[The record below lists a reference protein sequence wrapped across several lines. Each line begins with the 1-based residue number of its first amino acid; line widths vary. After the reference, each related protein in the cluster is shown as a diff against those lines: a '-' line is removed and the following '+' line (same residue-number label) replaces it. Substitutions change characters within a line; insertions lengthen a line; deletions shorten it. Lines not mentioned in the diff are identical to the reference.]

1 MNSWIK
7 EKDQIKI
14 ERALERLFH
23 RINAKVLAIFLTITY
38 VISLVPLL
46 WIGLY
51 NVASADDF
59 GEASRAHVTWVNTHN
74 VFATIFAGILNGLE
88 DWVEWMGYF
97 TCNIL
102 MATSPIVFGE
112 KNYWIVAFLMV
123 GGLSVSTI
131 YLLYMLFVKVFGFE
145 KYSAISLIMVM
156 VFLTVQC
163 MPLDARVEAFYWY
176 SGAVNYIFVHSM
188 ANFFYGLLL
197 SLYVHRDKK
206 QTWRI
211 VGTSILGFFVGGGNQ
226 MTMLNVAIVLLIAI
240 CLLSYQRKWKQSK
253 MIIPPVV
260 FFFVGMILNIVAPGN
275 FVRSSGANGMN
286 PIKAIVVSLY
296 YGLELG
302 VSEWTTWPI
311 LVSLLLI
318 AVFAWKATKQVSFSF
333 PCPLLIVL
341 LGYGLTSAMMT
352 PPLFAVGNM
361 NAGRLQAL
369 VYVMYILIAT
379 LSIVYVV
386 GWCRHKMASVC
397 HRTDTSVRNNAAKT
411 TQGVT
416 HGVNH
421 DAMKTTQKFTT
432 NEQLIIISLL
442 MVLFFGGIL
451 SVIPTREYFTFTE
464 ALVDLRSGEAKAY
477 YDANCK
483 RMEKYHSMNE
493 GVIIVDP
500 IKEQPKLLFFS
511 DITTDSEDWQNRGL
525 ARYLGVDGVV
535 VKDDN

>member
-1 MNSWIK
+1 MSSWIK
-7 EKDQIKI
+7 EKDQIK
-14 ERALERLFH
+14 LEGCFNRLFH
-23 RINAKVLAIFLTITY
+23 WIDAKVLAIVLVIVY

-46 WIGLY
+46 WNGLY

-59 GEASRAHVTWVNTHN
+59 GEASRAHVTWMNTHN
-74 VFATIFAGILNGLE
+74 VFAAIGTGIVKGIE

-102 MATSPIVFGE
+102 MATSPIAFGE
-112 KNYWIVAFLMV
+112 KNYWIVVFLML
-123 GGLSVSTI
+123 GGLSISTI
-131 YLLYMLFVKVFGFE
+131 YLLYTLLVKVFGLE
-145 KYSAISLIMVM
+145 KYSSISIIMVM
-156 VFLTVQC
+156 LFITVQC
-163 MPLDARVEAFYWY
+163 LPMDARVEAFYWY

-197 SLYVHRDKK
+197 SLYLHRDKK
-206 QTWRI
+206 QTGRI

-253 MIIPPVV
+253 MIIPPFV
-260 FFFVGMILNIVAPGN
+260 FFFIGMILNIVAPGN

-286 PIKAIVVSLY
+286 PIKAIMVSLY
-296 YGLELG
+296 YGLELC

-311 LVSLLLI
+311 LISLLLI
-318 AVFAWKATKQVSFSF
+318 AIFAWKATEQVSFSF

-352 PPLFAVGNM
+352 PPLFAVGNI

-386 GWCRHKMASVC
+386 GWCRYKMISSC
-397 HRTDTSVRNNAAKT
+397 HRTDDSVKNNAAKT
-411 TQGVT
+411 THGVT
-416 HGVNH
+416 NGMDR
-421 DAMKTTQKFTT
+421 DAMKTSTKFTT
-432 NEQLIIISLL
+432 NEWLMIIGLLI
-442 MVLFFGGIL
+442 VLFFGGIL

-464 ALVDLRSGEAKAY
+464 ALIDLRSGEAKAY
-477 YDANCK
+477 YDAHCK
-483 RMEKYHSMNE
+483 RIEEYHGVNE
-493 GVIIVDP
+493 GVIIVDK
-500 IKEQPKLLFFS
+500 INEQPKLLYFS
-511 DITTDSEDWQNRGL
+511 DITTDIEDWQNRGI

-535 VKDDN
+535 VQGEN